1 MTKFLALVFSTI
13 LLCSTAMAQTPI
25 RFKDVTKK
33 AGILEEGINGAG
45 IAFWDHDNDGDVDV
59 YINNTDSDT
68 MELGIHNRLWEND
81 GTGTFTDVAEERN
94 VVNKGGLG
102 RGISWGDF
110 DNDGDADLLVG
121 NMPNSDV
128 GNNQVPTTFYKNLL
142 AETGESNFENITR
155 EAGLLREGNE
165 RDEIAGGMVHTSG
178 GIAFAD
184 YDNDSDLDILWR
196 TTDDDVDHSL
206 FRNNGDG
213 TFTEVTKEV
222 GINIL
227 PDAPEADSQ
236 GSAGWFDFDQD
247 GHLDLVSPNE
257 GAINNLF
264 HNNGDG
270 TFTDVTKNWEAPSGI
285 PFLNVGDANGVCLGD
300 IDNDGDIDAYIPN
313 ADQANRLIRN
323 DLKETGTAVFTD
335 ITLASGADDMG
346 GARGCT
352 MADYDNDGL
361 LDIYVNNGGP
371 SNVLF
376 NDIAINFSPFVQFYV
391 AVTPANSVL
400 YHNNGDGTF
409 TNVTNGSGAEAYG
422 IGVGVASGDVNN
434 DGFVDIIATSR
445 SFYYD
450 GEPLSE
456 PQRNWLFLNRG
467 NDNKWIKIN
476 LIGTES
482 NKSAFNA
489 RVIVTAGNL
498 VQTREVYSST
508 GYNSVDDPRLNF
520 GLGDRDRVDLIQV
533 IWPSGIIQNL
543 GPQDTGQILTI
554 TEGS

>member
-1 MTKFLALVFSTI
+1 MKALCLI
-13 LLCSTAMAQTPI
+13 LSSVLLSGAAMADTPI
-25 RFKDVTKK
+25 QFKDTTEQ
-33 AGILEEGINGAG
+33 AGILESGINGAG
-45 IAFWDHDNDGDVDV
+45 VAFWDYDNDGDVDV

-81 GTGTFTDVAEERN
+81 GTGKFTDVAAQRG
-94 VVNKGGLG
+94 VVNKAGLG

-142 AETGESNFENITR
+142 TETGEPNFENITR
-155 EAGLLREGNE
+155 AAGLIREGNE
-165 RDEIAGGMVHTSG
+165 RDDIAGGMVDTSG

-184 YDNDSDLDILWR
+184 YDYDRDLDILWR

-213 TFTEVTKEV
+213 TFTEVTNEV
-222 GINIL
+222 GVNVL

-247 GHLDLVSPNE
+247 GHLDLLSPNE

-264 HNNGDG
+264 RNNGDG
-270 TFTDVTKNWEAPSGI
+270 TFTDVTKRQEPPAGI

-323 DLKETGTAVFTD
+323 DLKETGTATFTD

-361 LDIYVNNGGP
+361 LDIYINNGGP

-391 AVTPANSVL
+391 AVTPADSVL

-409 TNVTNGSGAEAYG
+409 TNVTKGSGAEAYG
-422 IGVGVASGDVNN
+422 IGVGVASGDVDN

-456 PQRNWLFLNRG
+456 PQRNWLLHNRG
-467 NDNKWIKIN
+467 NDNNWIKIS
-476 LIGTES
+476 LAGTES
-482 NKSAFNA
+482 NKSALNA
-489 RVIVTAGNL
+489 RVVVSAGDL

-520 GLGDRDRVDLIQV
+520 GLGDRDRVDSIQV
-533 IWPSGIIQNL
+533 IWPSGTVQDL
-543 GPQDTGQILTI
+543 GPQDAGQIITI
-554 TEGS
+554 TEES